1 MASFSFAMKLFHEIR
16 FGNSD
21 LSDTDAHADAEEAS
35 AWAAMIRIIVPIA
48 LVFVAPLG
56 IHFQWYQ

>member
-1 MASFSFAMKLFHEIR
+1 MKLFHEIR
-16 FGNSD
+16 FGNSG
-21 LSDTDAHADAEEAS
+21 LSDIDAHADAEEAN